1 MDNVLEEFLVR
12 IGADI
17 DAGSF
22 NAAMQS
28 VSKLEGL
35 LTKAAGV
42 AQMMVVGKALLAAG
56 QAAKSIVTDVAA
68 ADMEFTKLARSMWVT
83 KDTAKTLHT
92 AMKVMGAS
100 QQDIAWIPELREQFF
115 RLRDVMNELATPAD
129 ADGQLRWIR
138 EIGYD
143 IEELQVKF
151 KALKEWVAYY
161 LIKYLEPYIK
171 EFQEFIQW
179 LSDKLGKNLPEI
191 ARKVAQVLAQ
201 IASVGASV
209 VKFFK
214 GVFTSIYDFVDSLPD
229 NVKKWTAIFAAVGAA
244 IMASPFG
251 LMIAAIG
258 GALVLIQDFMYYMN
272 GWNSSKALAPMWKKL
287 LEIVNSK
294 RMQSFMQDV
303 KTGLSE
309 IAVVLDGIVKYIEKA
324 VGLINEGINWD
335 EVVEAWSTG
344 LSDLKDGVSDL
355 YSELRR
361 MFGYLDDE
369 TDAANQRKHADFW
382 HAVGAAIEGVINQVA
397 ELIGGFGDLAKAI
410 ALAMRGEW
418 IKAGQMLARAA
429 TRWNP
434 LSPAMKTIGR
444 SMASG
449 TFDNASQGD
458 TGAVI
463 AKAALAKG
471 LSKEGAAAL
480 VGSASAES
488 RLDPTAVEI
497 GDADDG
503 TGYRGAGYSSKEE
516 YMRAVM
522 DGKQDFIN
530 DGVGFGLAQW
540 TSPERKAAL
549 WDYAVKTGRP
559 IYDRQMQTEFLLHEI
574 QEKYPRVWEALKSGN
589 ISLASRMLTQEYEVP
604 EGYLDPALLAY
615 REGLSSDAYSHMDEW
630 TGSAE
635 ASKGISGGYTYDSD
649 PNAYEDTYAAG
660 YAGRSFAAPAYA
672 MGSGSGTVVNLRDI
686 NVNVRTDAS
695 ADEIGTAVRDAL
707 AVRSERGAFA

>member
-35 LTKAAGV
+35 LTKVAGA

-161 LIKYLEPYIK
+161 LIQYLEPYIE
-171 EFQEFIQW
+171 EFREFIRW
-179 LSDKLGKNLPEI
+179 LSDKLGKELPEI
-191 ARKVAQVLAQ
+191 ARKAAQVLAQ
-201 IASVGASV
+201 IASVGASA

-214 GVFTSIYDFVDSLPD
+214 GAFNSIYDFVESLPAS
-229 NVKKWTAIFAAVGAA
+229 VKKWTAIFAAVGVA

-287 LEIVNSK
+287 LEVVNSK
-294 RMQSFMQDV
+294 RMQSFMQGV
-303 KTGLSE
+303 KDGLSG
-309 IAVVLDGIVKYIEKA
+309 IADLLDGIVGYIAKA
-324 VGLINEGINWD
+324 VTLINEGVDWGS
-335 EVVEAWSTG
+335 VVDAWSTG
-344 LSDLKDGVSDL
+344 LSDLKEGVSDL
-355 YSELRR
+355 YAELRR
-361 MFGYLDDE
+361 MFGYIDDE
-369 TDAANQRKHADFW
+369 TDAANQRKHASFW
-382 HAVGAAIEGVINQVA
+382 HIVGKAIEGVINQIA
-397 ELIGGFGDLAKAI
+397 ELIGGFGDLARAI

-418 IKAGQMLARAA
+418 VKAGQLLVRAA

-434 LSPAMKTIGR
+434 LSSVMKTMGGT
-444 SMASG
+444 MASG
-449 TFDNASQGD
+449 TFNDAAKAD
-458 TGAVI
+458 AGAAV
-463 AKAALAKG
+463 AKAALGKG
-471 LSKEGAAAL
+471 LSREGVAAL
-480 VGSASAES
+480 IGNLSAES
-488 RLDPTAVEI
+488 GLNSASVEI
-497 GDADDG
+497 GDAEKG
-503 TGYRGAGYSSKEE
+503 TGYLGAGYGSKEE
-516 YMRAVM
+516 YMRAVL
-522 DGKQDFIN
+522 DGKQDFIH

-549 WDYAVKTGRP
+549 WDYAVSTGRP
-559 IYDRQMQTEFLLHEI
+559 IYDRQMQTEFLLREI
-574 QEKYPRVWEALKSGN
+574 QEKYPEVWEALQSGD
-589 ISLASRMLTQEYEVP
+589 LSRANRALVEKYEIP
-604 EGYLDPALLAY
+604 AGYLDPALQAY
-615 REGLSSDAYSHMDEW
+615 REGLGRDAASHMDEW
-630 TGSAE
+630 TGAASSA
-635 ASKGISGGYTYDSD
+635 GISAGYTYDSN
-649 PNAYEDTYAAG
+649 PNAYADTYAAG
-660 YAGRSFAAPAYA
+660 FTGRSFAAPAYA
-672 MGSGSGTVVNLRDI
+672 MGGGSGTVFNMRDI

-695 ADEIGTAVRDAL
+695 ADEIGSAVRDAL